1 MGGSGGGVG
10 GKGVA
15 QLRRGGRGRTRTWER
30 VGGVWRR
37 ERYAVSLL
45 CTICNPVAREQQR
58 ERDTK
63 EQIERGGRFDGRF
76 VYVPCAAPE
85 KDEREAGEP
94 AGEDEK
100 PAALVV
106 VAPPPH
112 DKLHGKKRSSFS
124 EIGFL
129 DRRGEGGGR
138 APSTLHTVTDTVTVD
153 EHGVRIT
160 LVFIAYAYV

>member
-1 MGGSGGGVG
+1 MG
-10 GKGVA
+10 
-15 QLRRGGRGRTRTWER
+15 R
-30 VGGVWRR
+30 VWRR

-112 DKLHGKKRSSFS
+112 DKFARQKEVFFQRNG
-124 EIGFL
+124 IL
-129 DRRGEGGGR
+129 DSKGGGR
-138 APSTLHTVTDTVTVD
+138 GTSTQHPTYCNRYCNSGRTWCSYYFSVHRLCVCVRTILH
-153 EHGVRIT
+153 
-160 LVFIAYAYV
+160 FAYAYV